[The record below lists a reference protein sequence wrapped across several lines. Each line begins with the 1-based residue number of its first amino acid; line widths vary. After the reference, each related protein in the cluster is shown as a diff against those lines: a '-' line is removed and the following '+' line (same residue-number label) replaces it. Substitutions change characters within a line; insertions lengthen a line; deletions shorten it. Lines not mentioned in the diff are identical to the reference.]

1 MRCNYDYSIHAAI
14 GTARNAWAQLVTV
27 TFSNCILYLY
37 IYIYIYNNN
46 NIYNIIILYVIYIST
61 YIYNVTQVNKPY
73 TCTFC
78 VYFFRISSQ
87 TPMYCKQFYD
97 KCNRIIRACTCKRY
111 QATFPPL
118 LHSLGT
124 RLCKTSTCTMV
135 LLHMYANFD
144 QAQCPISG
152 V

>member
-1 MRCNYDYSIHAAI
+1 MGATGNRHLK
-14 GTARNAWAQLVTV
+14 QL
-27 TFSNCILYLY
+27 FFILVYIY
-37 IYIYIYNNN
+37 IYIYIYN
-46 NIYNIIILYVIYIST
+46 IIIYVIYIST

-97 KCNRIIRACTCKRY
+97 KCNGIIHACTCKRY
-111 QATFPPL
+111 QATFPPP

-135 LLHMYANFD
+135 LLHMYAIFD